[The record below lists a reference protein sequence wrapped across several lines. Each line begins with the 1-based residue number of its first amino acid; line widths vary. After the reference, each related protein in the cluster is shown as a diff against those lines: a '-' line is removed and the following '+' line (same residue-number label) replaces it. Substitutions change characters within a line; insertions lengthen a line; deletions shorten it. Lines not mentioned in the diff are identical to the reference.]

1 MVTSLA
7 GGVYS
12 GAAFLVAGVGLWF
25 IWRDGAM
32 NKIEYLGFVLCCA
45 IIGSAPLVATA
56 LTTFYGGPVEAVA
69 AAAAVI
75 LVLFFKHL
83 GSGRAWLLGVLCLA
97 IGAAPATQRMLEPLV
112 NGAFGWVEGMFS

>member
-1 MVTSLA
+1 MVVSMA
-7 GGVYS
+7 GGAYS
-12 GAAFLVAGVGLWF
+12 AAAFLVAAVGLWL
-25 IWRDGAM
+25 IWRDGVM
-32 NKIEYLGFVLCCA
+32 NKVEQVGFVLCCA
-45 IIGSAPLVATA
+45 IIGSAPLVGAA
-56 LTTFYGGPVEAVA
+56 FVKLYGGPVEAVA

-112 NGAFGWVEGMFS
+112 NGAFGWVEGIFS